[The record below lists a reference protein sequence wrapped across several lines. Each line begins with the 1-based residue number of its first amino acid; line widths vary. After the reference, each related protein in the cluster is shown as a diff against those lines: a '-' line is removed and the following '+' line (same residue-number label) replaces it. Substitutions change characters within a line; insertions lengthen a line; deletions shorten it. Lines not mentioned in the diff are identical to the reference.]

1 MPTIDGSYG
10 EGGGQVL
17 RSALSLSL
25 LTGQAICVEHI
36 RARRPKPGLQAQHLA
51 GVRAAAQ
58 VGAATVAGDT
68 FGSPTLS
75 FAPQGIFPGKYTW
88 NVAEERGSA
97 GATTLVL
104 QTVLLP
110 LAVSGYFYSRAGS
123 HACSPATA
131 SPISNLSSLLT
142 ILGGTH
148 VPWSPPY
155 HYIEQVYLPTLS
167 RLGLQ
172 ASLQIER
179 WGWYPQG
186 GGRIEAQ
193 VTATGQPIAGLDLT
207 ERGQLLRLR
216 GLSAVSNLP
225 RSIAERQRARAE
237 GFLRPRG
244 FEPHIEVVEA
254 PARGPG
260 TVVFLLAEYEN
271 VLAGFAALG
280 ARGKPAEKVAEEAGA
295 QFIAHHQS
303 GAAVDPHLADQ
314 LILPL
319 ALAAGPSAFTT
330 SRLTPHLL
338 TNIWVVEQFL
348 PVRFQI
354 EGQEGEPGRV
364 SVTPSTPPPSA
375 IGH

>member
-1 MPTIDGSYG
+1 MLTIDGSHG

-25 LTGQAICVEHI
+25 ITGQTICIERI

-58 VGAATVAGDT
+58 VGAATVEGDT
-68 FGSPTLS
+68 FGSARLS
-75 FAPQGIFPGKYTW
+75 FAPQGIFPGKYVW
-88 NVAEERGSA
+88 DVAEERGSA
-97 GATTLVL
+97 GAATLVL

-110 LAVSGYFYSRAGS
+110 LAVNGYFYSRAGS

-131 SPISNLSSLLT
+131 SPISNLPSLLT
-142 ILGGTH
+142 VLGGTH

-155 HYIEQVYLPTLS
+155 HYIEQVYLPTLA

-186 GGRIEAQ
+186 GGMVQAQ
-193 VTATGQPIAGLDLT
+193 VTATSQPIAGLDLT
-207 ERGQLLRLR
+207 ERGRLLRLR

-237 GFLRPRG
+237 AFLRPRG
-244 FEPHIEVVEA
+244 FAPHIEVVEA
-254 PARGPG
+254 PARGQG
-260 TVVFLLAEYEN
+260 TVVFLIAEYEQA
-271 VLAGFAALG
+271 VAGFTALG
-280 ARGKPAEKVAEEAGA
+280 ARGKPAEKVAEEACE
-295 QFIAHHQS
+295 QFMAHHQS

-330 SRLTPHLL
+330 SQITQHLL

-354 EGQEGEPGRV
+354 EGQEGEPGQV
-364 SVTPSTPPPSA
+364 TVTPS
-375 IGH
+375 

>member
-1 MPTIDGSYG
+1 MLTIDGSHG

-25 LTGQAICVEHI
+25 LTGQAICIERI

-51 GVRAAAQ
+51 GVRAASQ
-58 VGAATVAGDT
+58 VGAATVEGAT
-68 FGSPTLS
+68 FGSATLS
-75 FAPQGIFPGKYTW
+75 FAPQGIFPGKYAW

-110 LAVSGYFYSRAGS
+110 LAMMFQVPGFKFQVPRHTPHATRNTQHDTSR
-123 HACSPATA
+123 
-131 SPISNLSSLLT
+131 LT
-142 ILGGTH
+142 VRGGTH

-155 HYIEQVYLPTLS
+155 HYIEQVYLPTLA

-172 ASLQIER
+172 ASVQIER

-193 VTATGQPIAGLDLT
+193 VVATGQPMAGLDLT
-207 ERGQLLRLR
+207 ERGRLLRLR

-244 FEPHIEVVEA
+244 FDPHIELVEA

-260 TVVFLLAEYEN
+260 TVVFLVAEYEQAI
-271 VLAGFAALG
+271 AGFTALG
-280 ARGKPAEKVAEEAGA
+280 ARGKPAEKVAEEACA

-330 SRLTPHLL
+330 SQITQHLL

-348 PVRFQI
+348 PVRFQV
-354 EGQEGEPGRV
+354 EGQEGESGRV
-364 SVTPSTPPPSA
+364 SVTPSQ
-375 IGH
+375 